1 MKINANSIEELFGK
15 SGELEPLFR
24 DIDKI
29 ISETVPNL
37 ERKLFESPSIT
48 MIAYGIMPY
57 RTTKKVSEWPL
68 ISLAP
73 QKGSVNLYV
82 MGLSCGSPIAEVYKD
97 KLGNVSA
104 GKSCIRIKKLGNINL
119 DELMNMLRDA
129 EQWFIKNPNGNKG

>member
-1 MKINANSIEELFGK
+1 MKINANSIKELFNESGK
-15 SGELEPLFR
+15 LEPLFR
-24 DIDKI
+24 DIDNI
-29 ISETVPNL
+29 ICKTVPNL

-57 RTTKKVSEWPL
+57 RTTKKTGEWPV

-73 QKGSVNLYV
+73 QKGSINLYV
-82 MGLSCGSPIAEVYKD
+82 TGLTCGAPIAEVYKE

-104 GKSCIRIKKLGNINL
+104 GKSCIRIKKLENINL

-129 EQWFIKNPNGNKG
+129 